1 MDLQELMKK
10 ELLRRNYSLKT
21 IKTYLYCINKFLRL
35 YKGKERK
42 ISKKDVNEYLNH
54 LADKNKT
61 GSTINVN
68 LNALKFL
75 LEEILNKKFISKI
88 KYSKIPKTFP
98 VFLSKEEVLS
108 LFSNIKNEKHKLMI
122 KLLYG
127 SGLRVNELVNLK
139 VKDLNFENNYGW
151 VRQGKGRKDRLFI
164 IPTLLKQDLIN
175 YIKENNLN
183 DESWLFASYNGH
195 ISTRTIQEIIKKTCK
210 KTKLNKKVHPH
221 TLRHSFATHLVED
234 GYDLTL
240 VQSLLGHKSPETTMI
255 YIHMASPKLLSV
267 KSPLDNLDFENNS
280 EKLDYES
287 KNNKGTK
294 VIT

>member
-122 KLLYG
+122 KLLY
-127 SGLRVNELVNLK
+127 
-139 VKDLNFENNYGW
+139 
-151 VRQGKGRKDRLFI
+151 
-164 IPTLLKQDLIN
+164 
-175 YIKENNLN
+175 
-183 DESWLFASYNGH
+183 
-195 ISTRTIQEIIKKTCK
+195 
-210 KTKLNKKVHPH
+210 
-221 TLRHSFATHLVED
+221 
-234 GYDLTL
+234 
-240 VQSLLGHKSPETTMI
+240 
-255 YIHMASPKLLSV
+255 
-267 KSPLDNLDFENNS
+267 
-280 EKLDYES
+280 
-287 KNNKGTK
+287 
-294 VIT
+294 